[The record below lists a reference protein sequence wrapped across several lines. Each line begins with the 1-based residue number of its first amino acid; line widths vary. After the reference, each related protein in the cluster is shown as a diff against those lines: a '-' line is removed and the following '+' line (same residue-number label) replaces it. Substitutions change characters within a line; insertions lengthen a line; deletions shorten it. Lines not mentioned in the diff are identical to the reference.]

1 MGFTAQYVRAVCS
14 EPRLQWSCRV
24 QYRRA
29 PPESREPQVHYAFHF
44 ELSFDWYI
52 FRIFFML
59 SNSWQSSHSVTWA
72 RNILASLCFW
82 FWIDFWLVH
91 FQKPYWTAT
100 FLSNPHI
107 WLLGPHVESWPT
119 VYEDTLQ
126 TTLGAEMRSGLCNLL
141 PGNQRRKKP
150 VVHSLMNPGPP
161 TCTSMYPGSFQSAS
175 SELPVTWIILVPV
188 LQAHLIGLS
197 IAGHQTSSWLTF
209 PERGL
214 ESSEDEF

>member
-1 MGFTAQYVRAVCS
+1 
-14 EPRLQWSCRV
+14 
-24 QYRRA
+24 
-29 PPESREPQVHYAFHF
+29 
-44 ELSFDWYI
+44 
-52 FRIFFML
+52 ML

-141 PGNQRRKKP
+141 PGNQRRKKKSGSQPNEPRATNLYKHVPWVIP
-150 VVHSLMNPGPP
+150 VSFLWTSSHMNHFDSCSAGSSYRVVNCWPP
-161 TCTSMYPGSFQSAS
+161 N
-175 SELPVTWIILVPV
+175 IILTYSPWKRPGV
-188 LQAHLIGLS
+188 LWRWVLATLWQVVS
-197 IAGHQTSSWLTF
+197 V
-209 PERGL
+209 
-214 ESSEDEF
+214 

>member
-1 MGFTAQYVRAVCS
+1 MLCVQNQDCS
-14 EPRLQWSCRV
+14 EVVECNTDEV
-24 QYRRA
+24 

-44 ELSFDWYI
+44 ELSFDQYI

-59 SNSWQSSHSVTWA
+59 SNSLQSSHPVTWA

-82 FWIDFWLVH
+82 FWINFWLVH
-91 FQKPYWTAT
+91 FQKPYWTAK

-126 TTLGAEMRSGLCNLL
+126 TTPGDEMRSGLCNLL
-141 PGNQRRKKP
+141 PRNQRRKKKQP
-150 VVHSLMNPGPP
+150 NEPRA

-175 SELPVTWIILVPV
+175 SELPVMWIISVPV

-197 IAGHQTSSWLTF
+197 IAGH
-209 PERGL
+209 
-214 ESSEDEF
+214 